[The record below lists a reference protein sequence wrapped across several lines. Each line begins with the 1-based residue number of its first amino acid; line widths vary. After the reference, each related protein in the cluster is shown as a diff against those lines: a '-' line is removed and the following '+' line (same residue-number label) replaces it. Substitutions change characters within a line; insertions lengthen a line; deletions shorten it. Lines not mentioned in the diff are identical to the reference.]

1 MRSRVRAAASPHA
14 RLRRALDRGNLD
26 LAELAAK
33 ECPHIDLEDSLEI
46 CVLMRAERDERFE
59 RAAVRWLGRL
69 LAERPAI
76 GVDLARQAVS
86 GLSDWAGSSPDV
98 GASELAVV
106 LRAAGLPRVAAVLER
121 SATR

>member
-1 MRSRVRAAASPHA
+1 MRAAASPHA
-14 RLRRALDRGNLD
+14 RLRRALDRRDLN

-46 CVLMRAERDERFE
+46 CVLMRTERDERFE

-76 GVDLARQAVS
+76 GIDLARQAVS
-86 GLSDWAGSSPDV
+86 GLGDWAGSSPHV

-106 LRAAGLPRVAAVLER
+106 LRAAGLPRVAEVLER
-121 SATR
+121 STLH